1 MKRSR
6 NTIFVILSL
15 TVVFVF
21 ATLSNNRP
29 ERGTNRL
36 INIMENATVCEAGE
50 EPEWLDYKEGNKRAS
65 LEKKPIMINFHASW
79 CPACKEME
87 KDTLSNP
94 LVKNYLKKNF
104 ISIRVDAD
112 KEKELCSKYRI
123 RGLPTTW
130 FLEHTGAPITH
141 LVGYVPPEQFIE
153 ALKYIEGKYYKNL
166 TFQDF
171 LKRGIIDGRKG
182 K

>member
-1 MKRSR
+1 MKRNR

-15 TVVFVF
+15 TVVFVL
-21 ATLSNNRP
+21 ATLPNDRS
-29 ERGTNRL
+29 ERGRNRL
-36 INIMENATVCEAGE
+36 VNVMGNAVCEAGE
-50 EPEWLDYKEGNKRAS
+50 KLEWLDYKDGNKRAS
-65 LEKKPIMINFHASW
+65 LEKKPVMINFHASW

-112 KEKELCSKYRI
+112 REKYLSSKYKI

-130 FLEHTGAPITH
+130 FLEHTGTQITH
-141 LVGYVPPEQFIE
+141 LVGYIPPEQFIE
-153 ALKYIEGKYYKNL
+153 VLKYIEGKYYKNL

-171 LKRGIIDGRKG
+171 LKRGIIDGTKG